1 VSDWQA
7 CFQMEAGKTYR
18 VRYVRPWEDVVRE
31 GVFRFE
37 GEVLSPTNSA
47 VVVIDPHA
55 MGDASSPG
63 PIHILEIEELLLG
76 ARFDVENAKGEIK

>member
-1 VSDWQA
+1 
-7 CFQMEAGKTYR
+7 
-18 VRYVRPWEDVVRE
+18 
-31 GVFRFE
+31 
-37 GEVLSPTNSA
+37 

-76 ARFDVENAKGEIK
+76 ARFDAKNAKGEIR